1 MKSIVKYGLLASAAV
16 NIPHGASAESPIQMD
31 RVVISSTA
39 SSAAGK
45 LETKTVNS
53 GTTHFSAGSLET
65 RTSGGLD
72 ANAALLALPMVQ
84 YGNDADS
91 DAGQTVDDQLNLR
104 PKEMSISGARSD
116 ENNIMIDGVAVN
128 SIYGN
133 ESPLA
138 GDIADQ
144 TGTLNLYGIYG
155 LHSQSQFVP
164 STMLEQADVQDANVS
179 AEYGGFQGGI
189 VNYRLK
195 QPEAHRA
202 SGSLSLS
209 FSGDSLT
216 RYNLA
221 TPNGTNPTKAAPP
234 RVDKRSTAL
243 DINQPLGPHTAL
255 RFGFARE
262 EAEGDKQRDAQYLER
277 SAPVSTNSDFWRLGL
292 SHMLDNDKELTLNA
306 KYTDYSQ
313 AFVANWSRDYQVD
326 VVNQGLALD
335 AGYEQKWQ
343 QLDLLGLSLSE
354 ANLKLA
360 LQHQDNKVRNLSNQN
375 VQNTWRGYGARY
387 NRTTGELISL
397 FESNNF
403 DDFCDAGSAVPDW
416 FPGVVQR
423 NISCQ
428 TGGFGDRGYDDQR
441 DRISADFDATLG
453 NGRLKFGLAYES
465 ITAGRRAEASTV
477 NSSIT
482 TRPDSARFAS
492 YECGDDTL
500 TCLDDQFISG
510 RNVVPGYEFS
520 IKAERWQAY
529 TELSQKFGALDLRF
543 GLRADRNDKMQNL
556 DIAPRLA
563 GYWTVN
569 DSFGI
574 SFGANRYYSDKFLT
588 YAINDA
594 LPRGANQSRSA
605 DARGVVGDWRDGMTH
620 SNYRYTQAGLD
631 TPFNDEFTLGFD
643 WQDRWSKGDWRL
655 RYLQR
660 KGRDQFARIEGG
672 SSVTDNELTN
682 DGWSDY
688 QAVSLEYAN
697 RFDPE
702 GLLGM
707 DNLDLFASATW
718 SKRKMANSS
727 VFDSPDDQYYFY
739 NDRSYSASE
748 FDAALGNMDIPLKA
762 SVELRGS
769 WQDEKYSLGLGAD
782 IRFGYDAAVD
792 SGSNVQASHMDGY
805 RGAHQLYEDRKM
817 KPQVLLNLNARTR
830 LYSQGD
836 QALDLHVKVSNLL
849 NETGNARATSSRPW
863 VAGRSI
869 WVGSTY
875 TW

>member
-1 MKSIVKYGLLASAAV
+1 MKSIVKFGLLASAAV
-16 NIPHGASAESPIQMD
+16 IFPYGASAEGPIQLD

-39 SSAAGK
+39 LSGAGR
-45 LETKTVNS
+45 LETKTVAS
-53 GTTHFSAGSLET
+53 GTTTLSAGSLET
-65 RTSGGLD
+65 RSGGGLD

-84 YGNDADS
+84 YGNDADT

-116 ENNIMIDGVAVN
+116 ENTILIDGMAVN

-164 STMLEQADVQDANVS
+164 SAMLEQAEVQDANVS
-179 AEYGGFQGGI
+179 AEYGGFQGGV

-195 QPEAHRA
+195 QPDALRA

-221 TPNGTNPTKAAPP
+221 TANGTNPANAAPP
-234 RVDKRSTAL
+234 SVDKRSLAL
-243 DINQPLGPHTAL
+243 DINQPLGRDTAL

-262 EAEGDKQRDAQYLER
+262 EAAGDKQRDAQYLER
-277 SAPVSTNSDFWRLGL
+277 SAPVSTTSDFWRLGL
-292 SHMLDNDKELTLNA
+292 SHKLDSDKTLTLNA

-313 AFVANWSRDYQVD
+313 AFVANWARDYQVD
-326 VVNQGLALD
+326 VLNQGLALD
-335 AGYEQKWQ
+335 TGYEQKWQ
-343 QLDLLGLSLSE
+343 QLDLLGLSLRD
-354 ANLKLA
+354 ANLKIA
-360 LQHQDNKVRNLSNQN
+360 MQHQDNKVRNLSNQN
-375 VQNTWRGYGARY
+375 VQTTWRGYGARY
-387 NRTTGELISL
+387 NRTTGDITSL
-397 FESNNF
+397 FESDNF
-403 DDFCDAGSAVPDW
+403 DDFCDAGSAVPAW

-441 DRISADFDATLG
+441 DLISADFDAALG
-453 NGRLKFGLAYES
+453 TGTLKFGLAYES
-465 ITAGRRAEASTV
+465 ITAGRSAEASMV
-477 NSSIT
+477 QSSVT
-482 TRPDSARFAS
+482 TRPDTARFAS
-492 YECGDDTL
+492 YDCGDDTL
-500 TCLDDQFISG
+500 ACLDDQFISG
-510 RNVVPGYEFS
+510 RNVVPGYALS

-529 TELSQKFGALDLRF
+529 SEVSQKFGALDLRF

-556 DIAPRLA
+556 DIAPRFA
-563 GYWTVN
+563 GYWTVS

-605 DARGVVGDWRDGMTH
+605 NARGVVGAWRDGATH

-643 WQDRWSKGDWRL
+643 WQDSWSKGDWRL

-660 KGRDQFARIEGG
+660 KGRDQFARVEGG
-672 SSVTDNELTN
+672 SSVTGNDLTN
-682 DGWSDY
+682 DGWSNY
-688 QAVSLEYAN
+688 QAFSIEYAN

-702 GLLGM
+702 GVLGM
-707 DNLDLFASATW
+707 DSLDLMASATW
-718 SKRKMANSS
+718 SKRKMANNS

-769 WQDEKYSLGLGAD
+769 WQEEKYALGLGAD
-782 IRFGYDAAVD
+782 IRFGYQAAVD
-792 SGSNVQASHMDGY
+792 SGSNVQASNADGFS
-805 RGAHQLYEDRKM
+805 GTHQLYEDRKM

-849 NETGNARATSSRPW
+849 NSSGNARATSSRPW